1 MKILIR
7 RARIIDPSSPFHD
20 SVQDIL
26 IENDIITQI
35 GNGISA
41 GADQIINPQS
51 GNLHISPGWVDVFAN
66 FNDPGYEFKETLDTG
81 ANSAAAGGFT
91 HVFVTP
97 NTKPA
102 IDSKSQVEY
111 IKRKSASLPVNIH
124 PIGAITRNTD
134 GKELAEMYDM
144 YASGSIAFSDG
155 INSIQSSGLLLKAL
169 QYVKAF
175 NGIVIQIPD
184 DTTVG
189 TYGLMNEGITSTR
202 LGLPGKPAM
211 AEELMVAR
219 DLKLARY
226 AASKIHFTGISS
238 AKSLEYVHRSKQ
250 GGIEVTAS
258 VTPYHLYFTDEDLQ
272 DYDTNLKVLPPVRA
286 DRDRQA
292 LREAVRNDVFDCI
305 STHHQ
310 PHEWDS
316 KTCEFEH
323 AKFGMIGLETCFG
336 VMRSTG
342 VSTEKFVQL
351 ASLNPRRIFG
361 LPPAGIKLHEK
372 ADLTLFMPDETYT
385 LEERHIHSKSK
396 NTPFI
401 GKQLTGRVIG
411 IINGDKLFL
420 NQQTTN

>member
-7 RARIIDPSSPFHD
+7 KAHIIDPSSPFHD

-26 IENDIITQI
+26 IENNIISEI
-35 GNGISA
+35 GTGINA
-41 GADQIINPQS
+41 NADQVIDLPS
-51 GNLHISPGWVDVFAN
+51 GGLYISPGWIDVFAN
-66 FNDPGYEFKETLDTG
+66 FNDPGYEFKETLDSG
-81 ANSAAAGGFT
+81 AEAAAAGGFT

-111 IKRKSASLPVNIH
+111 IKRKSAYLPVNIH
-124 PIGAITRNTD
+124 PIGAITRNTE

-144 YASGSIAFSDG
+144 HASGSIAFSDG
-155 INSIQSSGLLLKAL
+155 VNSIQSSGLLLKAL

-175 NGIVIQIPD
+175 DGVVIQVPD
-184 DTTVG
+184 DKTVG
-189 TYGLMNEGITSTR
+189 TYGLMNEGVISTR

-226 AASKIHFTGISS
+226 AGSKVHFTGISS

-258 VTPYHLYFTDEDLQ
+258 VTPYHLYFIDEDLQ
-272 DYDTNLKVLPPVRA
+272 DYDTNLKVLPPLRA

-305 STHHQ
+305 ATHHQ

-316 KTCEFEH
+316 KTCEFEQ
-323 AKFGMIGLETCFG
+323 ARFGMIGLETCFG

-342 VSTEKFVQL
+342 ISTEKFVQL
-351 ASLNPRRIFG
+351 AAHNPRRIFG
-361 LPPAGIKLHEK
+361 LPPATIRLHEK
-372 ADLTLFMPDETYT
+372 ADLTMFLPDETYT
-385 LEERHIHSKSK
+385 LEERHIRSKSK
-396 NTPFI
+396 NTPFM

-420 NQQTTN
+420 NQ

>member
-7 RARIIDPSSPFHD
+7 KAYIIDPSSPFHHT
-20 SVQDIL
+20 VQDIF
-26 IENDIITQI
+26 IENNAIAQV
-35 GNGISA
+35 GSGLQA
-41 GADQIINPQS
+41 EADQVIDVS
-51 GNLHISPGWVDVFAN
+51 GLHVSPGWVDVFAH

-81 ANSAAAGGFT
+81 AAAAAAGGFT
-91 HVFVTP
+91 HVFVIP

-111 IKRKSASLPVNIH
+111 IRRKSASLPVNIH
-124 PIGAITRNTD
+124 PIGAITKNTD

-144 YASGSIAFSDG
+144 HASGSIAFSDG
-155 INSIQSSGLLLKAL
+155 VHPIQSSGLLLKAL
-169 QYVKAF
+169 QYVRAF
-175 NGIVIQIPD
+175 NGVVMQIPD

-189 TYGLMNEGITSTR
+189 TYGLMNEGIVSTR

-211 AEELMVAR
+211 SEELMVAR

-226 AASKIHFTGISS
+226 TESRIHFTGISS
-238 AKSLEYVHRSKQ
+238 AKSLEYVQRSKH

-258 VTPYHLYFTDEDLQ
+258 VTPFHLYFTDEDLVE
-272 DYDTNLKVLPPVRA
+272 YDTNLKVLPPVRTA
-286 DRDRQA
+286 KDRNA
-292 LREAVRNDVFDCI
+292 LREAVLNDVIDCI
-305 STHHQ
+305 ATHHQ

-323 AKFGMIGLETCFG
+323 ARFGMIGLETCFG
-336 VMRSTG
+336 LLRAIG
-342 VSTEKFVQL
+342 IPADKFVQL
-351 ASLNPRRIFG
+351 AASNPRRIFG
-361 LPPAGIKLHEK
+361 LPAATVKQGEA
-372 ADLTLFMPDETYT
+372 ADLTLFLPDETFT
-385 LEERHIHSKSK
+385 LEERHIRSKSK

-420 NQQTTN
+420 NQ